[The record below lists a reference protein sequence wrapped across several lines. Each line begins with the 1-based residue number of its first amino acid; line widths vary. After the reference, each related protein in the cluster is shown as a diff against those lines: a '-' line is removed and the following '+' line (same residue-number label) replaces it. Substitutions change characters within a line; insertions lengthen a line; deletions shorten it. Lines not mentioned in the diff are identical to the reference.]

1 MCPDRDPFDDVALAV
16 VEPNSPIKSVLGWL
30 GPLAVIVFVGYWTVA
45 TGSFQQPEDPAPVA
59 PLPRKQPSHLAKLR
73 LQAVPPVQPG
83 RSFGVEAAQDE
94 HPILTPG
101 AKCQLVSV
109 GDRAAVSVHQPGG
122 KNYLL
127 ALGADSA
134 DTQIHELDFE
144 PTLTRYVESPA
155 GDRLMAVSNLRLNQ
169 IGNRPPDTDEPLS
182 IYRNGQRIF
191 HSDKVWDYQ
200 LAPDGSGY
208 WVVEPLSNVT
218 SRMIIRNFDQGTE
231 VHHDLGMRNAN
242 SGFDVP
248 DVYYTP
254 RGDEVVV
261 IPPNRIVTPV
271 WFYSTSSQTER
282 ELQFDQPELVRFFS
296 SDEYYQVQWTVDPE
310 TKVESEYMVKRV
322 RQPDGEFVTAWKTQ
336 LHIPSFYET
345 FYISPNGGKLY
356 AQGYDVNVLDTDTG
370 EIVFDLPL
378 VEDTEEDSR
387 ELRRRM
393 VDVVPKALDPNYDLG
408 APSRIDITNEGIEMY
423 RRYGVSE
430 GSHCRYWDQ
439 ACYSALE
446 QAGIVRD
453 VIDIV
458 PFEGMTLDSKPTE
471 RRVIRPRPPSPCDG
485 AGDFAIRRGPD
496 GELSVERLP
505 PFGVSAAK
513 GPGGSDS
520 DQGVSEVAGP

>member
-1 MCPDRDPFDDVALAV
+1 MSEKPTGNKMLLRIGVMALFMALLYWVVAA
-16 VEPNSPIKSVLGWL
+16 
-30 GPLAVIVFVGYWTVA
+30 
-45 TGSFQQPEDPAPVA
+45 GSFQQPENPAPIVR
-59 PLPRKQPSHLAKLR
+59 PSQEQPSDLAKLR
-73 LQAVPPVQPG
+73 LQAVPSVQPG
-83 RSFGVEAAQDE
+83 RSFGVEATDDD
-94 HPILTPG
+94 HPILASG

-122 KNYLL
+122 KNFLL
-127 ALGADSA
+127 ALGADPA
-134 DTQIHELDFE
+134 ETQMHELDFE

-155 GDRLMAVSNLRLNQ
+155 GDRLMAVSNLRRNQ

-191 HSDKVWDYQ
+191 HSNKVWDYQ

-271 WFYSTSSQTER
+271 WFYATSSQAVR
-282 ELQFDQPELVRFFS
+282 ELQFDQPELVRFYS
-296 SDEYYQVQWTVDPE
+296 SDEYYQKQWTVDPE
-310 TKVESEYMVKRV
+310 TKVESDYMVKRV
-322 RQPDGEFVTAWKTQ
+322 RQPDGEFATAWKTR
-336 LHIPSFYET
+336 LHIQYFDDA
-345 FYISPNGGKLY
+345 FGISSDGKKMF
-356 AQGYDVNVLDTDTG
+356 ADGWDVNVLDTATG
-370 EIVFDLPL
+370 EVIFDMPT

-393 VDVVPKALDPNYDLG
+393 VDIVPNALDPNEDLG
-408 APSRIDITNEGIEMY
+408 AVMSVGITNDGLQIY
-423 RRYGVSE
+423 RRYGVGETSR
-430 GSHCRYWDQ
+430 CQYWDH

-446 QAGIVRD
+446 QSGMLRD

-458 PFEGMTLDSKPTE
+458 PFDGMTLDSKPTE

-485 AGDFAIRRGPD
+485 AGDFAIRRGPE

-505 PFGVSAAK
+505 PLGTPEDWSAFIYGPESGLAVPDVSA
-513 GPGGSDS
+513 S
-520 DQGVSEVAGP
+520 

>member
-1 MCPDRDPFDDVALAV
+1 MCVGEQATAKKMLVRIGAMTLATALV
-16 VEPNSPIKSVLGWL
+16 
-30 GPLAVIVFVGYWTVA
+30 YWAVA
-45 TGSFQQPEDPAPVA
+45 TGPFQQPEDPAPVA
-59 PLPRKQPSHLAKLR
+59 PPPQEQPSDLAKLR
-73 LQAVPPVQPG
+73 LQAVPSVQPG
-83 RSFGVEAAQDE
+83 RSFGVEATHDD

-109 GDRAAVSVHQPGG
+109 GDRAVVSVHQPGG
-122 KNYLL
+122 KNFLL

-169 IGNRPPDTDEPLS
+169 EVFRPADIDEPLS

-200 LAPDGSGY
+200 LASDGSGY

-231 VHHDLGMRNAN
+231 VHHDLGMRNAS
-242 SGFDVP
+242 SGFNVP
-248 DVYYTP
+248 DVYYSP
-254 RGDEVVV
+254 RGDEVLV

-271 WFYSTSSQTER
+271 WFYSTSSQSER
-282 ELQFDQPELVRFFS
+282 ELQFDQPELVRFYS
-296 SDEYYQVQWTVDPE
+296 SDEYYQIEWTVDPE
-310 TKVESEYMVKRV
+310 TKVERDYMVKRV
-322 RQPDGEFVTAWKTQ
+322 RQPDGEFATAWKTRLYIQ
-336 LHIPSFYET
+336 RFNET
-345 FYISPNGGKLY
+345 FGISPNGKKLY

-370 EIVFDLPL
+370 EVIFDLPM
-378 VEDTEEDSR
+378 VEDTEADSR

-393 VDVVPKALDPNYDLG
+393 VDVVPDALDPDYDLG
-408 APSRIDITNEGIEMY
+408 SPSRIDITNEGIEMY
-423 RRYGVSE
+423 RRYGVGETSR
-430 GSHCRYWDQ
+430 CQYWDH

-446 QAGIVRD
+446 QSGRLRD

-458 PFEGMTLDSKPTE
+458 PFDGMALDSKPTE

-496 GELSVERLP
+496 GELRVERLP
-505 PFGVSAAK
+505 PFGVPDVLSESESEPESESRSGPESGPAA
-513 GPGGSDS
+513 PDVSGS
-520 DQGVSEVAGP
+520 